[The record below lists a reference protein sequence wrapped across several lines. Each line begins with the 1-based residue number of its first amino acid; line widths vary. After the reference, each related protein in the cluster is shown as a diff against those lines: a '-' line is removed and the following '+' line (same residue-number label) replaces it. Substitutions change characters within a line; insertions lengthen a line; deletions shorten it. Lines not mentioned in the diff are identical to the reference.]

1 MATGDLPEQIEQLL
15 TKVQK
20 INDLFLRVEPK
31 LRTIIERY
39 LASGINDKIQN
50 GNIVET
56 LRAKKTSE
64 KIEKGEM
71 NLDMSR
77 AMAEREKDGFEI
89 GD

>member
-1 MATGDLPEQIEQLL
+1 M
-15 TKVQK
+15 
-20 INDLFLRVEPK
+20 
-31 LRTIIERY
+31 TIQDDIKNEDV
-39 LASGINDKIQN
+39 LQAIADVANAQN